1 MQIDQCKHWMVE
13 FITELHLS
21 TTIIQKFNNYILTNI
36 EAFAHIIDLANRTSD
51 AATYEYLMRE
61 AQEIMRDK
69 KTEDIDYCD
78 FRQLVSERLENQT
91 LKAIEKGS
99 KEAMDE

>member
-1 MQIDQCKHWMVE
+1 M
-13 FITELHLS
+13 
-21 TTIIQKFNNYILTNI
+21 TNI

-78 FRQLVSERLENQT
+78 FRQLVIERLENHT
-91 LKAIEKGS
+91 LKAKEQGS
-99 KEAMDE
+99 KEVKNE

>member
-1 MQIDQCKHWMVE
+1 MQALDGRIYNRVSHVNNYNTK
-13 FITELHLS
+13 IS
-21 TTIIQKFNNYILTNI
+21 NYILTNI

-61 AQEIMRDK
+61 AQEIMCDQ

-91 LKAIEKGS
+91 LKATEQCG
-99 KEAMDE
+99 KEAKDE

>member
-1 MQIDQCKHWMVE
+1 MRALIGKIYNGTS
-13 FITELHLS
+13 FAS
-21 TTIIQKFNNYILTNI
+21 NYTKRIGNHILTNI
-36 EAFAHIIDLANRTSD
+36 EAFAHIIDLANRTTD

-78 FRQLVSERLENQT
+78 FRQLVTERLKNQT
-91 LKAIEKGS
+91 LKAIDQVSG
-99 KEAMDE
+99 EAKNK

>member
-1 MQIDQCKHWMVE
+1 MQALVGRIYDRASLVRDYDTRISNH
-13 FITELHLS
+13 
-21 TTIIQKFNNYILTNI
+21 ILTNI

-51 AATYEYLMRE
+51 AATYEYLMKE
-61 AQEIMRDK
+61 AQEIMRNK

-91 LKAIEKGS
+91 LKAIEHGS
-99 KEAMDE
+99 KEAKEE

>member
-1 MQIDQCKHWMVE
+1 M
-13 FITELHLS
+13 
-21 TTIIQKFNNYILTNI
+21 TNI

-51 AATYEYLMRE
+51 EATYEYLMKE

-78 FRQLVSERLENQT
+78 FRQLVTERLQNQSV
-91 LKAIEKGS
+91 KAIEQSS
-99 KEAMDE
+99 KDSRNEQHTSNFLVNE

>member
-1 MQIDQCKHWMVE
+1 MVE
-13 FITELHLS
+13 FMTEPHLS
-21 TTIIQKFNNYILTNI
+21 TTTIQKISNYILTNI

-61 AQEIMRDK
+61 AQEIMCDK

-78 FRQLVSERLENQT
+78 FRQLVSERLEIKHFKQ
-91 LKAIEKGS
+91 
-99 KEAMDE
+99 

>member
-1 MQIDQCKHWMVE
+1 MQALVGRIYNRASLVSDYDTRISYH
-13 FITELHLS
+13 
-21 TTIIQKFNNYILTNI
+21 ILTNI

-51 AATYEYLMRE
+51 AATYEYLMKE

-91 LKAIEKGS
+91 LKAIEQGS
-99 KEAMDE
+99 KEAKNE